1 MKRTT
6 STRTTAAATLAL
18 ACTTALVFAVA
29 SVQARPTHSAGSK
42 AATAAMSKCKIVISG
57 APWRIRT
64 GGTLSGDKY
73 TLAAENM
80 SCSSERSWV
89 AAATHRRGTTFGQT
103 FNGPPG
109 FKCES
114 LSTPGSGDKLLYEGT
129 CTRGPHNVPF
139 FGWAPKV
146 PGH

>member
-6 STRTTAAATLAL
+6 STRIKTTATLAL

-29 SVQARPTHSAGSK
+29 SVQARPAHSAGSK
-42 AATAAMSKCKIVISG
+42 AATAAMSKCNIVISG

-80 SCSSERSWV
+80 SCSSERS
-89 AAATHRRGTTFGQT
+89 
-103 FNGPPG
+103 
-109 FKCES
+109 
-114 LSTPGSGDKLLYEGT
+114 
-129 CTRGPHNVPF
+129 
-139 FGWAPKV
+139 
-146 PGH
+146 